1 VVRRLVSYSDTA
13 RRVSALIARQR
24 LAIPM
29 HRSSFRMKYLLLSSV
44 VRRAL
49 ASQSSK
55 HYVAAG
61 PDERAS
67 H

>member
-1 VVRRLVSYSDTA
+1 
-13 RRVSALIARQR
+13 
-24 LAIPM
+24 
-29 HRSSFRMKYLLLSSV
+29 MKYHHLSSV

-49 ASQSSK
+49 ALQSSK

-61 PDERAS
+61 LDERAS

>member
-1 VVRRLVSYSDTA
+1 VSYQDTSSPA
-13 RRVSALIARQR
+13 CALIARQR

-29 HRSSFRMKYLLLSSV
+29 HRSSFRMKYHHLSSV

-49 ASQSSK
+49 ALQSSK

>member
-1 VVRRLVSYSDTA
+1 
-13 RRVSALIARQR
+13 
-24 LAIPM
+24 M